1 MPTTT
6 KLTTTEVVVV
16 RRLASGG
23 ADYVGG
29 FVVRVLK
36 RLNEVNEVVE
46 CGVDAGGLVDAV
58 FNSTRSSS

>member
-1 MPTTT
+1 M
-6 KLTTTEVVVV
+6 V